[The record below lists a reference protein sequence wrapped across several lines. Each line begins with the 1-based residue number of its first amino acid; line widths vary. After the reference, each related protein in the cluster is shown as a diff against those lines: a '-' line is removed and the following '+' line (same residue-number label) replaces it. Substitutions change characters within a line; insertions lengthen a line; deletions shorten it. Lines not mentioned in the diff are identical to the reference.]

1 MHLIGTDCELPP
13 QQNAERRAS
22 GSQQQQL
29 CSSRKK
35 SLSTFA
41 LSSIGLRE
49 TIATSFY
56 EQQMQCA
63 QYEQWNRACN
73 AKSTE
78 KL

>member
-22 GSQQQQL
+22 GSQQQQQQQQL

-35 SLSTFA
+35 KNLSTFA
-41 LSSIGLRE
+41 LCSIGLRG

-63 QYEQWNRACN
+63 QCEQ
-73 AKSTE
+73 
-78 KL
+78 